1 MIIAPHARARSLRQI
16 AFAVETKRSSA
27 AFVSTS
33 STASPAAVR
42 ANTNA
47 TAGSRAT
54 SSTNIFFYTDTLAD
68 ARRRSSDTA
77 GASRSAF
84 RASVFFRLVT

>member
-1 MIIAPHARARSLRQI
+1 MITAPHARARSPRQI
-16 AFAVETKRSSA
+16 AFAVETNRSSA

-47 TAGSRAT
+47 TAGSLAM
-54 SSTNIFFYTDTLAD
+54 SSTNIFFYTDPPAD

-77 GASRSAF
+77 GASRSVDFVRAF
-84 RASVFFRLVT
+84 FFAS